1 MSRVSH
7 STAMTEAVEQMA
19 RSHLLRI
26 DGQED
31 LCFALYRVSRGRSR
45 KTALVYQLLLPD
57 PGDRV
62 VHGNVSFNPKFL
74 ERALGEAAKHG
85 AGLALLHSH
94 PGGVGWQGM
103 SPDDV
108 VAEHGNAGA
117 VLGATGLPLLG
128 LTLAGDFSWS
138 ARFWE
143 RVAPRKYER
152 LWCGTVRILGERITV
167 HYFDKLAPRPQA
179 TRSQLRT
186 VSAWG
191 RRSQDDLVRLR
202 IGVIGAGSV
211 GAVVAD
217 GLGRIGF
224 EDIMVMDF
232 DHIEEHNLD
241 RLLYATKADIGKA
254 KIEVLAEHLRQ
265 RSTAEKVFAETI
277 SAAIFE
283 ESGFRAALDCDLV
296 ISCVDRPWGRYV
308 MNLIAYAH
316 LVPVVDG
323 GIAVRTNKHGE
334 LTAADWRSHIAT
346 VGRPCLH
353 CLGQY
358 EPSDVQ
364 LEREGFLDDPD
375 YIQGLPRDH
384 ALKVKENVYAFAL
397 SCGSAQLLQML
408 AFAVAPLGRSNHGAQ
423 MYHFVGGFNEPPQ
436 MAGCKA
442 DCAFPKLIAS
452 GDSNGIQCTGI
463 RKAHVLPVVKLK
475 ATSPN
480 KARLSLAVA
489 SRRLRCLAA
498 RIYAAV
504 RSKSRS

>member
-1 MSRVSH
+1 MSRISH
-7 STAMTEAVEQMA
+7 SVAMTAEVEQMA
-19 RSHLLRI
+19 RSHLLRP

-31 LCFALYRVSRGRSR
+31 LCFALYRVSSGRSR

-57 PGDRV
+57 LGERV
-62 VHGNVSFNPKFL
+62 VHGNVSFNPQFL
-74 ERALGEAAKHG
+74 ERALGDAAKQR
-85 AGLALLHSH
+85 AGLVLLHSH
-94 PGGVGWQGM
+94 PDGIGWQGM

-108 VAEHGNAGA
+108 VAEQGNAGA
-117 VLGATGLPLLG
+117 VFGATELPLLG

-167 HYFDKLAPRPQA
+167 HYFDKLAPKPQA

-191 RRSQDDLVRLR
+191 QRCQDDLVRLR

-224 EDIMVMDF
+224 EDIVVMDF
-232 DHIEEHNLD
+232 DHVEEHNLD

-254 KIEVLAEHLRQ
+254 KIDVLAEHLRQ
-265 RSTAEKVFAETI
+265 RSTAEKVFVETI

-283 ESGFRAALDCDLV
+283 ESGFRAALDCDLL

-323 GIAVRTNKHGE
+323 GIAVRTNKLGQ

-346 VGRPCLH
+346 VGRPCLR

-423 MYHFVGGFNEPPQ
+423 MYHFVGGFSEPPQ
-436 MAGCKA
+436 MAGCKP

-452 GDSNGIQCTGI
+452 GDSNGIPCTGI
-463 RKAHVLPVVKLK
+463 RKTPTPPSVELQK
-475 ATSPN
+475 TSPQSV
-480 KARLSLAVA
+480 RFSLASA
-489 SRRLRCLAA
+489 LSWLRNLAA
-498 RIYAAV
+498 AV
-504 RSKSRS
+504 GAVVRRKPHS